1 LPLDSRDTGV
11 RRFSSQS
18 AAAKLVRTRFHPPTR
33 SKHRIQGK
41 AEMLHSLEML
51 QASAPCAPKIGPHS
65 RNAELKIYTGTC
77 GGTAL
82 SMQRRAHDS
91 RFATRYFV
99 GHGLDVGGGHDS
111 LALYVE
117 LFPLIR
123 HVVIYDAPQGD
134 AQKLA
139 NVDDASFDFLFSS
152 HCLEHVRD
160 ATEALTNWIRVI
172 KPGGHLVISVP
183 DEDLYEQGVWP
194 STFNS
199 DHKLT
204 FTLSKKTSWSPVS
217 INLFSL
223 LSQFSDKVK
232 PLSIITTDHAYR
244 YQFPRFDQTQM
255 PLSECAIEFVLKKL

>member
-1 LPLDSRDTGV
+1 MEGSSMGANVAQKIDRNTPNGELQV
-11 RRFSSQS
+11 R
-18 AAAKLVRTRFHPPTR
+18 V
-33 SKHRIQGK
+33 G
-41 AEMLHSLEML
+41 
-51 QASAPCAPKIGPHS
+51 IG
-65 RNAELKIYTGTC
+65 

-91 RFATRYFV
+91 RFAARYFI
-99 GHGLDVGGGHDS
+99 GHGIDVGGGHDS

-117 LFPLIR
+117 LFPLIQ
-123 HVVIYDAPQGD
+123 HVLVYDAPQGD

-139 NVDDASFDFLFSS
+139 NVDDETFDFLFSS

-160 ATEALTNWIRVI
+160 PVEALGNWIRAI

-199 DHKLT
+199 DHKVT
-204 FTLSKKTSWSPVS
+204 FTLCKHKSWSPVS
-217 INLFSL
+217 VNVLALIAHFC
-223 LSQFSDKVK
+223 DKVK
-232 PLSIITTDHAYR
+232 PLSVITTDHAYR
-244 YQFPRFDQTQM
+244 HRLPRFDQTGT

>member
-1 LPLDSRDTGV
+1 
-11 RRFSSQS
+11 
-18 AAAKLVRTRFHPPTR
+18 
-33 SKHRIQGK
+33 
-41 AEMLHSLEML
+41 MLHSLEML
-51 QASAPCAPKIGPHS
+51 QAGATSVPGPPRIGPLS
-65 RNAELKIYTGTC
+65 SNGELKIYTGTC

-123 HVVIYDAPQGD
+123 NVVIYDAPQGD
-134 AQKLA
+134 AQKLD
-139 NVDDASFDFLFSS
+139 NVDDACFDFLFSS

-160 ATEALTNWIRVI
+160 PAEALANWIRVI

-194 STFNS
+194 STFNG

-204 FTLSKKTSWSPVS
+204 FTLSQEDVVVAGFGQPVQPAVGVLRQGEAAEHHHHRSCLSLTSSLAS
-217 INLFSL
+217 IRRRCRCRSAR
-223 LSQFSDKVK
+223 SS
-232 PLSIITTDHAYR
+232 S
-244 YQFPRFDQTQM
+244 
-255 PLSECAIEFVLKKL
+255 C

>member
-1 LPLDSRDTGV
+1 
-11 RRFSSQS
+11 
-18 AAAKLVRTRFHPPTR
+18 
-33 SKHRIQGK
+33 
-41 AEMLHSLEML
+41 MLHSLEML
-51 QASAPCAPKIGPHS
+51 KAGAATAPAAPRIGPHS
-65 RNAELKIYTGTC
+65 SNGELKIYAGVC
-77 GGTAL
+77 GGAAL

-123 HVVIYDAPQGD
+123 NVVIYDAPQGD
-134 AQKLA
+134 AQKLG

-160 ATEALTNWIRVI
+160 PAEALANWIRVI

-194 STFNS
+194 STYNG

-217 INLFSL
+217 VNLFSL
-223 LSQFSDKVK
+223 LSQFSDRVK

-244 YQFPRFDQTQM
+244 YQFPRFDQTQT

>member
-1 LPLDSRDTGV
+1 
-11 RRFSSQS
+11 
-18 AAAKLVRTRFHPPTR
+18 
-33 SKHRIQGK
+33 
-41 AEMLHSLEML
+41 MLHSLEML
-51 QASAPCAPKIGPHS
+51 KAGPANAPQAGAPKIGPHS
-65 RNAELKIYTGTC
+65 SNGELKLIIGGTC

-82 SMQRRAHDS
+82 SMQRRVHDS

-99 GHGLDVGGGHDS
+99 GCGLDVGGGHDS

-123 HVVIYDAPQGD
+123 NVVIYDAPQGD

-139 NVDDASFDFLFSS
+139 NVDDNSFDFLFSS

-160 ATEALTNWIRVI
+160 PVEALSNWIRVI
-172 KPGGHLVISVP
+172 RRGGHLVISVP

-194 STFNS
+194 STFNT
-199 DHKLT
+199 DHKIT

-217 INLFSL
+217 VNVFSL

-232 PLSIITTDHAYR
+232 PLSVITTDHAYR
-244 YQFPRFDQTQM
+244 SQLPRFDQTQT
-255 PLSECAIEFVLKKL
+255 PLSECAIEFVLRKL